1 MLLSIYLYLWPKTD
15 MLQTFLYRIHEKSWC
30 GTRIRMS
37 IEFRRHVEWLVST
50 SWYVDACNKFMKRI
64 SWLTT
69 WGPAGVS
76 STTSIVT
83 SDLCPE
89 SSKFK
94 DLVIPSIL
102 VWEKKREIIKK
113 KQAYIANIMLTASSD
128 CIIIP
133 LLITSNVVR
142 LLYSVLEFHWLTTS
156 SSDPRYDFQF
166 KYTLRRFY
174 QSKDD

>member
-113 KQAYIANIMLTASSD
+113 KTSLYRKYNVDCFIRLHNYTIIDNFKRGKITLLCPRVPLAYYFFIRPEI
-128 CIIIP
+128 
-133 LLITSNVVR
+133 R
-142 LLYSVLEFHWLTTS
+142 FSV
-156 SSDPRYDFQF
+156 
-166 KYTLRRFY
+166 
-174 QSKDD
+174 